1 MNLAGL
7 HHVEIWVQDFA
18 AAERSLGWLLGR
30 LGFARRDSWGADPIG
45 ASWQIGDF
53 YLVLEAGPAVS
64 AGHDRMR
71 AGLNHLAFTVPDAE
85 TVESILAE
93 SSQHGWTLMFA
104 EQHPYAGGAA
114 HYAGYLEDAQ
124 GFEVE
129 LVAQQ

>member
-1 MNLAGL
+1 MAGL
-7 HHVEIWVQDFA
+7 HHLEIWVQDFA

-30 LGFARRDSWGADPIG
+30 LGFVRRDSWGADPIG
-45 ASWQIGDF
+45 ASWQVGDF